1 MLGSS
6 DFSKEEFRVFVL
18 IIIKTDPWLVLFG
31 CFSGSYDVQSLFGRM
46 FRRKSETLPVVVHNL
61 EQRVVFLIKI

>member
-31 CFSGSYDVQSLFGRM
+31 CFCGSNDVQSLFGRM